1 MVNPKVA
8 ALKKLSKEMGKLL
21 SKNVKDYKSA
31 SLEVELEPD
40 EDEEEEE
47 S

>member
-31 SLEVELEPD
+31 SLEVEVETD
-40 EDEEEEE
+40 EDEEDEDK
-47 S
+47 